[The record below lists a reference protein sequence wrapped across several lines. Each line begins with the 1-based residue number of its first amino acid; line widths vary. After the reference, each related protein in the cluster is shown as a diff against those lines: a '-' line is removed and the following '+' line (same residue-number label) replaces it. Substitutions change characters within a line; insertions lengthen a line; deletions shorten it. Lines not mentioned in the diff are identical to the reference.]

1 MYLCA
6 AYRDKLLTGVEQQNG
21 NIDDDD
27 EAAALNADVEAVQDP
42 SGIYANTALTRS
54 IKVGD
59 LAAYVE
65 DKKRHNGFQKE
76 FAVSVLAY

>member
-1 MYLCA
+1 M
-6 AYRDKLLTGVEQQNG
+6 T
-21 NIDDDD
+21 
-27 EAAALNADVEAVQDP
+27 AL
-42 SGIYANTALTRS
+42 TALTRS

-76 FAVSVLAY
+76 FAVSVLVSLNMALIVHDVIVPYAYKGN